1 MLVIMKRPG
10 KVATLGELTD
20 FRSMREYVC
29 GQIDF
34 VSFCTSDGSPYLIV
48 FNDNFLNDGSEFN
61 ISFCGAQ
68 YFGNI
73 FICKCGIVNGDA
85 DFIGLD
91 PSDVFNIADN
101 LCWSRD
107 DKISLIGLGVEASR
121 GNLGGEKD
129 V

>member
-10 KVATLGELTD
+10 KIATVVEFTD
-20 FRSMREYVC
+20 FHSVVE
-29 GQIDF
+29 F
-34 VSFCTSDGSPYLIV
+34 VGGHLDVVPFCTSDGSPYVIV
-48 FNDNFLNDGSEFN
+48 YNDNSLNDGSKFN
-61 ISFCGAQ
+61 ISFCGMQ
-68 YFGNI
+68 FFGNI
-73 FICKCGIVNGDA
+73 LICKCGIVNGDA

-101 LCWSRD
+101 LCWSLD